1 MEYVCYF
8 FAGVFCCNCIPHLV
22 SGLQGSAFPTPFAKP
37 RGVGD
42 SSPLVNFLWGLF
54 SLVVA
59 LALLAYRPVAVGISA
74 PFGLF
79 VLGFI
84 VLGVF
89 TALHFGK
96 VRSRSKR

>member
-8 FAGVFCCNCIPHLV
+8 FAGLFSCNCIPHLV

-42 SSPLVNFLWGLF
+42 SSPLANFLWGLLN
-54 SLVVA
+54 LVVA
-59 LALLAYRPVAVGISA
+59 LALLVYRPVVVGISA
-74 PFGLF
+74 PFGVF
-79 VLGFI
+79 MLGFI

-89 TALHFGK
+89 TALRFGK
-96 VRSRSKR
+96 VRSQSRQ